1 MMYSSGIMHLIR
13 MVKGEYK
20 KVLSWIPAAKSV
32 FFYSMV
38 DQLKGQ
44 ETSPTSHLG
53 WLQAGRISSC
63 KYSTYI
69 FTFIHITST
78 SCPCHMIDLLKD
90 CITEKSMMYNIQVYL
105 VRVKHA
111 NDFLEMG
118 DRDHKAM

>member
-1 MMYSSGIMHLIR
+1 M
-13 MVKGEYK
+13 
-20 KVLSWIPAAKSV
+20 LSWIPAAKSV

-53 WLQAGRISSC
+53 WFQAGRISSC
-63 KYSTYI
+63 MYSTYT

-78 SCPCHMIDLLKD
+78 SCPCHKIDLLKD
-90 CITEKSMMYNIQVYL
+90 CITEKCMMYNIQVYL

-118 DRDHKAM
+118 DRDHRAM